1 MADRTFLENPDDSDD
16 VEVPVSPGS
25 PGSPGN
31 IDAADALL
39 RELAAAHGVDTS
51 YWGWDGMERSVAA
64 GTLRAVLAALG
75 VPADGPGEQQ
85 RSLSESRLAPW
96 RRILPPVLVL
106 REGRETP
113 VDVHVPHGA
122 GVRVWIDAEDGGR
135 HEATQQENWDQPVD
149 VDGVLT
155 GRATFTIPGDL
166 ALGWHTLHADAGGTL
181 AQCPLVVT
189 PGQLRTPAPIAGR
202 RTWGLTAQLYSVRS
216 SRSWGIGDFA
226 DLSDLAT
233 VAGGQGASFVLVNP
247 LHAAEPVPPVED
259 SPYLPTTRRFF
270 NPLYL
275 RVEEIPEYGY
285 LDAAGRAEVAGL
297 AESLQAAN
305 RSRDLLDRN
314 ASYAGKLA
322 ALERVFAVRRGPA
335 RSRDFADF
343 RADQGKG
350 LEDFA
355 LWCALAEELPPTA
368 PEWAGAAATPE
379 SPYCVEQRPRLA
391 GRIEFHCWL
400 QWLCDQQLEAAQ
412 RSAHHAGMG
421 IGVVHDLAVG
431 VNPGGADAWTLAG
444 VLARGVT
451 VGAPPDMFNQLG
463 QNWSQPPWH
472 PGRLAE
478 SGYAAYRDMLRTVL
492 RHAGGI
498 RVDHILGLFRLW
510 WIPAGAGPESGTY
523 VHYDYEALIGI
534 LALEAQRAGAI
545 VIGEDLGVFEP
556 WVRDYLAERGIFGTS
571 ILWFEHDAD
580 GPIPPERYRRQ
591 CLTSVNTHDL
601 PPTAGYLAGE
611 HVTLRESLGLLRR
624 PVEDERAEAAAEQE
638 AVLAQVRARGLLMD
652 TQDPSDGQGPDVRT
666 TVEALYAYTALAP
679 SSLLGVAL
687 VDAVGETRTQNQP
700 GTSTEYPNWRIP
712 LAAPEGVVLIDDL
725 PGNERFLSLL
735 GTVRE
740 ALHQGD

>member
-1 MADRTFLENPDDSDD
+1 MADQTHLENPEYSDD
-16 VEVPVSPGS
+16 FEASASPDGS
-25 PGSPGN
+25 AAPGIPGRPGN
-31 IDAADALL
+31 TDTPDALL

-51 YWGWDGMERSVAA
+51 YWGWDGVERAVAP
-64 GTLRAVLAALG
+64 GTLRDVLAALG
-75 VPADGPGEQQ
+75 VPAGGLQEQQ
-85 RSLSESRLAPW
+85 RSLGESRLAPW

-106 REGRETP
+106 REGQEIH
-113 VDVHVPHGA
+113 VDVHVPHGS
-122 GVRVWIDAEDGGR
+122 GVRVWIDAEDGSR
-135 HEATQQENWDQPVD
+135 HEATQRENWDQPVD

-155 GRATFTIPGDL
+155 GRATFAIPADL
-166 ALGWHTLHADAGGTL
+166 GLGWHTLKADADGTL

-189 PGQLRTPAPIAGR
+189 PGKLRTPAPLAGR

-226 DLSDLAT
+226 DLSDLAA
-233 VAGGQGASFVLVNP
+233 VAGGQGAGFVLVNP
-247 LHAAEPVPPVED
+247 LHAAEPVPPIED

-285 LDAAGRAEVAGL
+285 LDATGRAEVARL
-297 AESLQAAN
+297 AEGLQAAN
-305 RSRDLLDRN
+305 LSRDLLERN
-314 ASYAGKLA
+314 DSYAAKLA
-322 ALERVFAVRRGPA
+322 ALELVFAVRRGPA
-335 RSRDFADF
+335 RSRQFADF
-343 RADQGKG
+343 CAEQGKG

-368 PEWAGAAATPE
+368 PEWAGAAASPE

-391 GRIEFHCWL
+391 SRIEFHCWL

-412 RSAHHAGMG
+412 RSAHQAGMA

-431 VNPGGADAWTLAG
+431 VKPGGADAWTLAG

-451 VGAPPDMFNQLG
+451 VGAPPDMFNQQG
-463 QNWSQPPWH
+463 QNWSQPPWQ

-478 SGYAAYRDMLRTVL
+478 SGYAPYRDMLRTVL

-498 RVDHILGLFRLW
+498 RVDQILGLFRLW
-510 WIPAGAGPESGTY
+510 WIPEGAGPESGTY

-534 LALEAQRAGAI
+534 LALEAQRSGAI

-571 ILWFEHDAD
+571 ILWFEHDAG
-580 GPIPPERYRRQ
+580 GPIPPEQYRQQ

-624 PVEDERAEAAAEQE
+624 PVEEERAEAAAEQE
-638 AVLAQVRARGLLMD
+638 AVLAQVRARGLLTD
-652 TQDPSDGQGPDVRT
+652 TQGTDVRT

-679 SSLLGVAL
+679 SSLQGVAL

-700 GTSTEYPNWRIP
+700 GTSTEYANWRIP

-735 GTVRE
+735 RTVRE
-740 ALHQGD
+740 ALHPGT